1 MERLEQ
7 LLEKGK
13 TGRHETFTPRYG
25 WIKKGYEKAKNNPHV
40 FNDPNDI
47 EQLGVGKNMVRS
59 IRYWCSVFGILKP
72 SSQGKRGDMTPTEFG
87 EFLLDD
93 RNGRDPFIEDL
104 ATLWLLHW
112 KLFRAPYNA
121 VSWPLSFS
129 FCNMSSFDQQ
139 QFTDG
144 IIATASRIG
153 NGRLSKISPSS
164 YAKDASCILRMY
176 TPNDGSQS
184 EISSPFEQLELI
196 LTGQEPR
203 TYFFNLAD
211 KHTLPPLIFLACCF
225 DYADFILPHNLR
237 SLSLSRITYDPASP
251 GVAFKLSETH
261 CGEKID
267 YAAKEIKGVTFVE
280 SNGIRQLQYELSAG
294 ELFLECLYQY
304 YQQSM

>member
-1 MERLEQ
+1 MNSMEKNLSI
-7 LLEKGK
+7 GK

-25 WIKKGYEKAKNNPHV
+25 WIKKGYEKAKKNPHV
-40 FNDPNDI
+40 FKDTNDI

-59 IRYWCSVFGILKP
+59 IRYWCSVFGILEP
-72 SSQGKRGDMTPTEFG
+72 SPQEKKGDITPTDFG
-87 EFLLDD
+87 DFLLHD
-93 RNGRDPFIEDL
+93 RNGCDPFIEDL

-121 VSWPLSFS
+121 VSWPLAFS
-129 FCNMSSFDQQ
+129 FCNMPSFDQQ

-144 IIATASRIG
+144 IIAAASRIG

-176 TPNDGSQS
+176 TPNDGRQS
-184 EISSPFEQLELI
+184 EIRCPFEQLELI

-267 YAAKEIKGVTFVE
+267 QAVKEITGVTFVE
-280 SNGIRQLQYELSAG
+280 SNGIRQLQYEHSAD
-294 ELFLECLYQY
+294 ELFWECLYQY